1 MRTPED
7 GPDTVAGL
15 DRDALIE
22 RVRRLERIN
31 RALMDRVEKSL
42 DEQENPFS
50 LFQAATILEA
60 QVLERTAEL
69 HRAMKELEDSNARLS
84 HATDLADQANRAK
97 SEFLANM
104 SHEIRTPLNGVLGNT
119 ELLRTTPLDARQ
131 SRLVDRLEQSA
142 DSLRDLID
150 DILDFSKIEAGHVQL
165 DDVDFDL
172 VDVVEGTFDLIAD
185 RANEKGLEVTC
196 RPNADVPPVVGGD
209 PTRLRQVLTNLLGN
223 ALKFTSEG
231 GVEVALQ
238 RERADPLTILI
249 EVRDTGIGIHDSVL
263 EHIFEAFRQ
272 ADGSTTR
279 RFGGTGLG
287 LSICRGLVNL
297 MGGELG
303 VESEPG
309 KGSRFW
315 VRLPYRA
322 VPCPRKTPLDGQHW
336 VVVHGHERS
345 ASGISARIRR
355 LGGVATCIVPGSGVV
370 SGVARALSGNPGFVL
385 IDSSVPNVCSVVR
398 RIREAVGDEVRL
410 VAARAVRDP
419 EPPARCFDDE
429 VAKPVRSVDLLRI
442 GGPRVVAP
450 RASEALGFRG
460 HVLVVE
466 DNEINQEVVMGALE
480 HFGLTLDLA
489 ANGVEAVT
497 AYQKAHYDVILMDC
511 QMPEMDGF
519 EATRGIRRI
528 ERERAL
534 PPVPIVALT
543 GNTTSEDRDA
553 ALACGMDGFLSK
565 PFQHKG
571 LAAVLARW
579 LPPRPA
585 DSDPDPVLPKE
596 AS

>member
-1 MRTPED
+1 MSPREGGSD
-7 GPDTVAGL
+7 AEGGL
-15 DRDALIE
+15 DREALIE
-22 RVRRLERIN
+22 RVQRLERVN
-31 RALMDRVEKSL
+31 RALMERVEKSL

-50 LFQAATILEA
+50 LFQTATILEA

-69 HRAMKELEDSNARLS
+69 HRAMKDLEDSNTRLS
-84 HATDLADQANRAK
+84 RATDLADQANRAK

-119 ELLRTTPLDARQ
+119 ELLRTTPLDSRQ

-142 DSLRDLID
+142 ASLRDLID

-196 RPNADVPPVVGGD
+196 RPEAAVPPIVGGD

-223 ALKFTSEG
+223 ALKFTSQG
-231 GVEVALQ
+231 GIEVTLR
-238 RERADPLTILI
+238 RESVDPLTILI
-249 EVRDTGIGIHDSVL
+249 EVQDTGIGIQDSVL
-263 EHIFEAFRQ
+263 DHIFEAFRQ

-287 LSICRGLVNL
+287 LSICRGLVHL

-303 VESEPG
+303 VESEFG

-315 VRLPYRA
+315 VRLPYRS
-322 VPCPRKTPLDGQHW
+322 VPCAPRTPLVGQHW
-336 VVVHGHERS
+336 VVVHAHERS
-345 ASGISARIRR
+345 AAGIAARIRR
-355 LGGVATCIVPGSGVV
+355 LGGSVQCVAPGSET
-370 SGVARALSGNPGFVL
+370 ARILADARSTTPDYVL
-385 IDSSVPNVCSVVR
+385 VDSDAPNFGSLAQ
-398 RIREAVGDEVRL
+398 RIRDALGSSTQLIAV
-410 VAARAVRDP
+410 RAVRDSGTP
-419 EPPARCFDDE
+419 PRCFADEIAKPAR
-429 VAKPVRSVDLLRI
+429 SIDLLRI
-442 GGPRVVAP
+442 GRPQADTQQTPAP
-450 RASEALGFRG
+450 FAFRG
-460 HVLVVE
+460 HVLVAE
-466 DNEINQEVVMGALE
+466 DNEINQEVVAGALE

-489 ANGVEAVT
+489 ANGAEAVR
-497 AYQKAHYDVILMDC
+497 AYETHRYDAILMDC
-511 QMPEMDGF
+511 QMPRMDGF
-519 EATRGIRRI
+519 EATKRIRRI
-528 ERERAL
+528 ERNRGL

-543 GNTTSEDRDA
+543 GNTTAEDRDA

-585 DSDPDPVLPKE
+585 DSDSCPVLPKE
-596 AS
+596 PS